1 MVSLSFSILYVNS
14 VPLGE
19 SHMSDPSHYL
29 DLHPFHGSLSFENT
43 IHYATLSA
51 KVMSFFFS
59 VLNEITW
66 LLTVPSYSSY
76 KHESLLSNDISHNS
90 DLIVDLLF
98 VCFGLL
104 VSLRSFYSAS
114 FLIKPLTKANTG
126 SSVTPSSHKLI

>member
-1 MVSLSFSILYVNS
+1 MVSLSFSILYANS

-19 SHMSDPSHYL
+19 SHMSDPSHYV
-29 DLHPFHGSLSFENT
+29 DLHPTPLSFENT

-98 VCFGLL
+98 VCFGLF